1 MDLRLRERESARALE
16 TASRCP
22 RDALEMPILH
32 GAPTLQAGRR
42 PDSVLTPCHSV
53 LYSALRYQQAED
65 RRGRVDQEGHIWRHD
80 VQGDRAARGAGAT
93 RHRTRTARAPRTA
106 RAIYQPKP
114 RTLPPQ
120 VALFGECVLSEDS
133 TPSNCQKLEEAL
145 SELQTAIETCSV
157 DAPEDCDTEEVATE
171 LKEDKAPEVAVAK
184 PAAKSGAKRRAV
196 KNLLH
201 MLTLG
206 LFKTKLSPYQAPT
219 YLPTYL

>member
-1 MDLRLRERESARALE
+1 MSTARAPH
-16 TASRCP
+16 A
-22 RDALEMPILH
+22 
-32 GAPTLQAGRR
+32 
-42 PDSVLTPCHSV
+42 
-53 LYSALRYQQAED
+53 
-65 RRGRVDQEGHIWRHD
+65 
-80 VQGDRAARGAGAT
+80 
-93 RHRTRTARAPRTA
+93 HRTRTARALHAHRT
-106 RAIYQPKP
+106 IYPPKP
-114 RTLPPQ
+114 RYRSPQ

-171 LKEDKAPEVAVAK
+171 LKEDKAPEAAVAK

-206 LFKTKLSPYQAPT
+206 FFKTKLSPYQAFT

>member
-1 MDLRLRERESARALE
+1 M
-16 TASRCP
+16 
-22 RDALEMPILH
+22 
-32 GAPTLQAGRR
+32 
-42 PDSVLTPCHSV
+42 
-53 LYSALRYQQAED
+53 
-65 RRGRVDQEGHIWRHD
+65 
-80 VQGDRAARGAGAT
+80 
-93 RHRTRTARAPRTA
+93 
-106 RAIYQPKP
+106 
-114 RTLPPQ
+114 
-120 VALFGECVLSEDS
+120 ALFGECVLSEDS

-171 LKEDKAPEVAVAK
+171 LKEDKAPEAAVAK

-206 LFKTKLSPYQAPT
+206 FFKTKLSPYQAFT

>member
-1 MDLRLRERESARALE
+1 M
-16 TASRCP
+16 
-22 RDALEMPILH
+22 
-32 GAPTLQAGRR
+32 
-42 PDSVLTPCHSV
+42 
-53 LYSALRYQQAED
+53 
-65 RRGRVDQEGHIWRHD
+65 
-80 VQGDRAARGAGAT
+80 
-93 RHRTRTARAPRTA
+93 
-106 RAIYQPKP
+106 
-114 RTLPPQ
+114 
-120 VALFGECVLSEDS
+120 ALFGECVLSEDS

-145 SELQTAIETCSV
+145 SELQQAIETCSV

-219 YLPTYL
+219 YLPMIACHH